1 MLQMATT
8 ISIRFE
14 DEFLHSIEAVMK
26 GHHYSTKAEFIR
38 EAIRDKVKDLET
50 EEALMRLDKISGSS
64 KRLTTTE
71 QMRKAKKEA
80 FEALASK
87 YA

>member
-1 MLQMATT
+1 MATT
-8 ISIRFE
+8 ISVRFE
-14 DEFLHSIEAVMK
+14 DTFLHSIETVMK

-50 EEALMRLDKISGSS
+50 EEALMRLEKFSGSS
-64 KRLTTTE
+64 KKLTTKE
-71 QMRKAKKEA
+71 QMRKAKREA
-80 FEALASK
+80 FEELTGR

>member
-1 MLQMATT
+1 MTTT

-14 DEFLHSIEAVMK
+14 DDFLHSIETVMK

-38 EAIRDKVKDLET
+38 EAVRDKVKDLET
-50 EEALMRLDKISGSS
+50 EKALMRLEKISGSS
-64 KRLTTTE
+64 TRLTTKK

-80 FEALASK
+80 FEELASR

>member
-1 MLQMATT
+1 MATT
-8 ISIRFE
+8 ISVRFE
-14 DEFLHSIEAVMK
+14 DDFLHSIKTVMK

-50 EEALMRLDKISGSS
+50 EEALLRLEKLSGSS
-64 KRLTTTE
+64 KRLTTKG

-80 FEALASK
+80 FEELASR

>member
-1 MLQMATT
+1 MATT
-8 ISIRFE
+8 ISIRFG
-14 DEFLHSIEAVMK
+14 DSFLHSIEAVMK

-50 EEALMRLDKISGSS
+50 EEALMRLEKLSGSS
-64 KRLTTTE
+64 GKLTTKE

-80 FEALASK
+80 FEELASK

>member
-1 MLQMATT
+1 M
-8 ISIRFE
+8 R
-14 DEFLHSIEAVMK
+14 

-50 EEALMRLDKISGSS
+50 EEALMRLEKFSSSS
-64 KRLTTTE
+64 KRLTTKE

-80 FEALASK
+80 FEELASK
-87 YA
+87 YT